1 MCSDLLQQGSIW
13 SVRLLLQC
21 CSTRLHWMLKGW
33 CRNGETV
40 MSLSHHRPPLCLM
53 LCRVAMLTCSL
64 GCFAPA
70 NKVCYPLSFCLCSNR
85 IQAYM
90 PHWTWF
96 GTFLVNV
103 AYLHSVTLHETS
115 LMAHDEWW
123 LAKCNWI
130 TSCQVHFRQLNVTEL
145 KMRTLI
151 PDTSSQMAS
160 YGFNSESFFQEFRL
174 LNAIC
179 CRSGCRVTWTDAKVN

>member
-1 MCSDLLQQGSIW
+1 MHLNLGWYVDWMDSTARQRSWHTFVTMRDVFFFFGKERGMISDLLQQGSIW

-53 LCRVAMLTCSL
+53 LCRVAMLTCSP

-103 AYLHSVTLHETS
+103 AYLHKGLCYSAWDVFNGT
-115 LMAHDEWW
+115 WW
-123 LAKCNWI
+123 VMIGKM
-130 TSCQVHFRQLNVTEL
+130 QLNHEL
-145 KMRTLI
+145 
-151 PDTSSQMAS
+151 PSP
-160 YGFNSESFFQEFRL
+160 F
-174 LNAIC
+174 
-179 CRSGCRVTWTDAKVN
+179 